1 MLPREPRRVQ
11 GSHSDQHRGKVDRD
25 PFREM
30 AGADG
35 VSKPS
40 LPTTHVFSG
49 HTNQS
54 PAQAQPAEG
63 RKLSLGSL
71 ILPVMSENLG

>member
-1 MLPREPRRVQ
+1 MGIGKGMNRAEAFQRK
-11 GSHSDQHRGKVDRD
+11 GWGRGV
-25 PFREM
+25 P
-30 AGADG
+30 
-35 VSKPS
+35 KPS

-71 ILPVMSENLG
+71 ILPVTSENLG

>member
-1 MLPREPRRVQ
+1 MTSEGV
-11 GSHSDQHRGKVDRD
+11 V
-25 PFREM
+25 
-30 AGADG
+30 G
-35 VSKPS
+35 VSGGSNRAEAFRRECQSGRVPKPS
-40 LPTTHVFSG
+40 QPTTHVFSG